1 MLRAY
6 DRHWIFLSVEIFR
19 IPNITLFV
27 TVILKYSFNG
37 QRYQY
42 MRTEIYLFL
51 SLQKIFL
58 NFGI

>member
-1 MLRAY
+1 M
-6 DRHWIFLSVEIFR
+6 FLSVEIFR

-27 TVILKYSFNG
+27 TVILKYSFIG
-37 QRYQY
+37 QGYHQHI
-42 MRTEIYLFL
+42 RTEIYVFQ